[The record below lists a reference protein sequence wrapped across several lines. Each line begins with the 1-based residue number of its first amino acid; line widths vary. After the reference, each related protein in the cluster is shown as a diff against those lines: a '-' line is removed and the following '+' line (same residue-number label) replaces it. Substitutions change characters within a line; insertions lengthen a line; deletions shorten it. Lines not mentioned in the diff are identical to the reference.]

1 MGWLDDLLGG
11 GGEQQTVTSTINRTP
26 GQYDPYY
33 QDILA
38 QAQNLN
44 RTQSPQYSNLY
55 AGQSAETQ
63 QGVKELAAYD
73 PAASQASQQYLQ
85 DVLGGNYLN
94 SNPYLDQTFNRA
106 ADQTQARLGSAY
118 AGAGR
123 SGSGAYYNASGDAYG
138 NLANQVYGGNYQME
152 RNRQQQAAGLAPGV
166 DQGVLGGAQAQLA
179 AGGVNDADYQAYLN
193 ERERGANFNYN
204 AGWDNLSRYLG
215 AVSTA
220 TEPYGTQTQNV
231 PYFRQGGGAQ
241 GALGGAIG
249 GGQLGS
255 DVGGAFGYPG
265 WGAVIGAVGGGILG
279 GYG

>member
-1 MGWLDDLLGG
+1 MSFLDKLLGG
-11 GGEQQTVTSTINRTP
+11 GGQQNVTSTINRTP

-44 RTQSPQYSNLY
+44 RTQSPTYSNLY
-55 AGQSAETQ
+55 AGQSAQTQ
-63 QGVKELAAYD
+63 QGVQELGAYD

-94 SNPYLDQTFNRA
+94 NNPYLDQTFNRA

-138 NLANQVYGGNYQME
+138 NLANQIYGGNYQME
-152 RNRQQQAAGLAPGV
+152 RNRQQQAAGMAPGV
-166 DQGVLGGAQAQLA
+166 DQGVLTGAQAQLT
-179 AGGVNDADYQAYLN
+179 AGGINDADYQAYLN
-193 ERERGANFNYN
+193 ERERGANFGYN
-204 AGWDNLSRYLG
+204 SAWDNLSRYLG

-220 TEPYGTQTQNV
+220 TEPYGQQTQTV
-231 PYFRQGGGAQ
+231 PYFQQGRGQ
-241 GALGGAIG
+241 GILGGAIG
-249 GGQLGS
+249 GGQFGS
-255 DVGGAFGYPG
+255 QFNGQGGTP
-265 WGAVIGAVGGGILG
+265 WGTIIGAVGGGLLG
-279 GYG
+279 GSG